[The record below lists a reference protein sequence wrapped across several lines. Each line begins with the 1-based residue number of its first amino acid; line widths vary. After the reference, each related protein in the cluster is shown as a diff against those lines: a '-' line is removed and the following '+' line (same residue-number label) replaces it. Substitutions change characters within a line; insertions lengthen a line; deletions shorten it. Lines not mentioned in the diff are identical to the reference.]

1 MAMINFQPLNLLRR
15 ALGVES
21 SLEDEGSVAV
31 GDKYAQTD
39 DEFSVWTVER
49 ISQVQMSRFPLVSL
63 SRENHP
69 DLIKTVSLA
78 ALADGED
85 FRPAI

>member
-1 MAMINFQPLNLLRR
+1 MYGFQPLNLLKRV
-15 ALGVES
+15 LGVES
-21 SLEDEGSVAV
+21 SRNSPENVSV
-31 GDKYAQTD
+31 GDRYKQTD
-39 DEFSVWTVER
+39 DALSVWTVQR

-78 ALADGED
+78 ALSDGED

>member
-1 MAMINFQPLNLLRR
+1 MTSFQPMNLLKRV
-15 ALGVES
+15 LGVEEALGFGTAVS
-21 SLEDEGSVAV
+21 V

-39 DEFSVWTVER
+39 DALSVWTVER
-49 ISQVQMSRFPLVSL
+49 ISQVQMSKFPLVSL

-85 FRPAI
+85 FRPAL

>member
-1 MAMINFQPLNLLRR
+1 MMNFQPLNLLRR
-15 ALGVES
+15 ALGVEWP
-21 SLEDEGSVAV
+21 LAQEGSVAV

-39 DEFSVWTVER
+39 DELSVWTVER
-49 ISQVQMSRFPLVSL
+49 ISEVQMSRFPLVSL

-69 DLIKTVSLA
+69 HLVKTVSLA

-85 FRPAI
+85 FRPAM

>member
-1 MAMINFQPLNLLRR
+1 MNLLKRF
-15 ALGVES
+15 LGV
-21 SLEDEGSVAV
+21 DEASEYEAAVSV

-39 DEFSVWTVER
+39 DALSVWTVER
-49 ISQVQMSRFPLVSL
+49 ISQVQMSKFPLVSL
-63 SRENHP
+63 SRENYP

-78 ALADGED
+78 VLADGED